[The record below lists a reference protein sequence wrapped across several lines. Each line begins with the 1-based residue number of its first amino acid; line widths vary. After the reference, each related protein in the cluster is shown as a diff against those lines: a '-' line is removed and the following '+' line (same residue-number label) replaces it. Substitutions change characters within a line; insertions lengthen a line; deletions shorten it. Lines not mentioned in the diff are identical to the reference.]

1 MIADVKVDGHLENME
16 FLMDRTKRTLEVGS
30 GTYLLNGDNAISLN
44 SLAVNLQSKS
54 IQQSVILEKLG
65 IKSNPVRYEFCFKQ
79 TSYFEGTDSK
89 KVDAPGHTM
98 RLIFNNGEAK
108 SLGHDE
114 FCVPYGSGTT
124 LETAGEEVLFE
135 NINSAINKV
144 GKIYLAEG
152 VYLDNAAPMKTK
164 VITSFSGTTLLL
176 NGKPFQN
183 RFEAYADYYQELQI
197 TIKPL
202 YRDFFYLI
210 ILLFFGWLGI
220 LVNLKKFV
228 IEVSRDL
235 KKLIDVKRYS
245 AIGIAWLK
253 IRLTQRK
260 FSSRINRFFKSS

>member
-1 MIADVKVDGHLENME
+1 MIADVKADGHLVNME
-16 FLMDRTKRTLEVGS
+16 FLMNRTKRTLEVGS

-54 IQQSVILEKLG
+54 VQQSAILQKLG

-79 TSYFEGTDSK
+79 KSYFEGTDSK
-89 KVDAPGHTM
+89 RVDAPGQAM
-98 RLIFNNGEAK
+98 RLLFNNGEAK
-108 SLGHDE
+108 ILGYDE

-124 LETAGEEVLFE
+124 LETAGEEVFFE
-135 NINSAINKV
+135 NINSAINTV

-152 VYLDNAAPMKTK
+152 VYLDNAAPTKTR
-164 VITSFSGTTLLL
+164 VVTTFSGTTLLL

-183 RFEAYADYYQELQI
+183 RFEAYVDYYQELQI

-202 YRDFFYLI
+202 YRDFFYLF

-228 IEVSRDL
+228 VEVSLDL
-235 KKLIDVKRYS
+235 KNLIDR
-245 AIGIAWLK
+245 
-253 IRLTQRK
+253 T
-260 FSSRINRFFKSS
+260 